1 MRAPKTSVEVD
12 VGLNEPYEELV
23 ANIIGD
29 AIDVLTTVFQS
40 HCSFCRRFAV
50 LVCRR
55 TLEPTR

>member
-1 MRAPKTSVEVD
+1 M
-12 VGLNEPYEELV
+12 GLNELYEELV

>member
-1 MRAPKTSVEVD
+1 M
-12 VGLNEPYEELV
+12 GLNEPYEELV

-50 LVCRR
+50 QLLAIR
-55 TLEPTR
+55 TAYKP